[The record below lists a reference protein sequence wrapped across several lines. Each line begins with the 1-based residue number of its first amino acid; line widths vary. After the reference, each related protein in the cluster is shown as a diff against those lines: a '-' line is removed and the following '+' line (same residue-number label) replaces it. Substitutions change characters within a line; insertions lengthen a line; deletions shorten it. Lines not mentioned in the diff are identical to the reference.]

1 MGESAIVIDAGGNV
15 VGEHQEGQEE
25 GWEEEETG
33 PQARRPVVRHAG
45 LDRKL
50 QLKNQH
56 KNVSLF
62 RREPNQAQAT
72 TAERFL

>member
-1 MGESAIVIDAGGNV
+1 MGESALGVNSGGDV

-25 GWEEEETG
+25 GWEEDQPG

-50 QLKNQH
+50 QLKIQH
-56 KNVSLF
+56 KRCVAF
-62 RREPNQAQAT
+62 QAREPNQAQAT
-72 TAERFL
+72 TAECC